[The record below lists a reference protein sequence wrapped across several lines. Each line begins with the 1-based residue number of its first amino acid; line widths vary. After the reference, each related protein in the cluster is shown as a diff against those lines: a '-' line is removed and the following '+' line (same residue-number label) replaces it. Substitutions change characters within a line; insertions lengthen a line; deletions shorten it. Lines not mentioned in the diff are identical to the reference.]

1 VTHDPRARSGA
12 LLLVASSSLFAIM
25 AIMAK
30 VVSRRIPGTE
40 AAFVR
45 FATGVVV
52 TGAMWATGRIDL
64 RPRRWGWLVARGFF
78 GGSAVVLYFGALQR
92 IPVGEATLLNYTQ
105 PVFTML
111 GAWLL
116 LGERPA
122 RRALLALPLTL
133 VGVTLIVGLKPADLR
148 VSAGGAG
155 GGAGSNIGP
164 LFGLLSAVLSGVAVT
179 SIRAARR
186 VVPGGTPPETAW
198 SVFFSFTAIGLCV
211 TLPAVLPPFGRWVAP
226 TPREWALLLGVGGTS
241 VVAQLLMS
249 EALQHVRVSAAGII
263 TQLTA
268 VLAIGSGAL
277 FLGDRLSPSFLSGA
291 LLTLGGVALVVL
303 GSAPRLLGRFRP

>member
-1 VTHDPRARSGA
+1 
-12 LLLVASSSLFAIM
+12 VASSTLFAIM
-25 AIMAK
+25 AVMAK
-30 VVSRRIPGTE
+30 VVSRHVPGPQ

-52 TGAMWATGRIDL
+52 TGAMWAAGRIDL
-64 RPRRWGWLVARGFF
+64 RPRRWGWLVARGLF
-78 GGSAVVLYFGALQR
+78 GGTAVVAYFSAMQR

-116 LGERPA
+116 LGERPP
-122 RRALLALPLTL
+122 RRALFALPLTL
-133 VGVTLIVGLKPADLR
+133 VGVTLIVGLKPSDLGTHDIGPALGL
-148 VSAGGAG
+148 VSAM
-155 GGAGSNIGP
+155 
-164 LFGLLSAVLSGVAVT
+164 LSGVAVT

-186 VVPGGTPPETAW
+186 QMPQGPPPETAW
-198 SVFFSFTAIGLCV
+198 SVFFSFTTLGLVV
-211 TLPAVLPPFGRWVAP
+211 TLPAVLPPFGGWVRP
-226 TPREWALLLGVGGTS
+226 SLGDWALLIGVGVSS

-249 EALQHVRVSAAGII
+249 WALQHVRVGAAGVI

-268 VLAIGSGAL
+268 VLTIGAGAIL
-277 FLGDRLSPSFLSGA
+277 LGDKLSPSFLSGA

-303 GSAPRLLGRFRP
+303 GSAPRLLGRLRP